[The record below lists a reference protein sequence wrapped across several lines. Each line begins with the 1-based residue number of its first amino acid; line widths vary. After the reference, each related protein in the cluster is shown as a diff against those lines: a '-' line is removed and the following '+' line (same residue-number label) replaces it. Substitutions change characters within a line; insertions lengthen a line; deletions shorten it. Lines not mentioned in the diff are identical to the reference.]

1 MPFLFT
7 DRAIRSSRQRIGR
20 LAGPQPNTQHRHAGR
35 ILGYVPKPARTT
47 RLLVALVVIAGLL
60 AAATLLVDVLEATLG
75 VPNADAVYLLAVVA
89 AAVIFGTSAA
99 IGTAVASFLLY
110 DFFFV
115 KPTLTLSVADRTA
128 WVDLALL
135 LGVGAIV
142 GQLAAMQRNRAEAAE
157 RRERESQ
164 ALYVVSRELA
174 RRHEPLEGMA
184 EVVPTLAMATGM
196 RSLWVGLGRSP
207 EQERVAAGTGPDP
220 RSMSRIHCLL
230 RSGPAGPADWVTLH
244 APFRT
249 ADEARPRAAT
259 TYRVVIE
266 AEGEPCGSIW
276 AVRESDAG
284 PPDEGQTR
292 VLSVAADQLGRTI
305 ERKRLGERAAAAE
318 VARRSESLKS
328 ALLDSVSHDL
338 RTPLASIRAAAGNL
352 MDVDLT
358 WSPEE
363 EREVAAT
370 IDREAE
376 RLNELV
382 TNLLDMSRIEAGE
395 LVAHP
400 EPFSLED
407 LVRGC
412 LARRRSRLEPRR
424 VLVDLDP
431 SLPPVLVDGLFVEQ
445 VLVNVLD
452 NVAHHTPATTTIHV
466 HDERTPVQGMIRVVI
481 EDDGPGVPPEAL
493 DRLFDKFFRVRRG
506 SDGSRGG
513 TGVGLSV
520 ARGLVEAMG
529 GHIGARASE
538 GGGLAIVI
546 DLPSD
551 DRTGTGAPP
560 DRLAVA
566 PQTPAPQDGTAP

>member
-1 MPFLFT
+1 M
-7 DRAIRSSRQRIGR
+7 
-20 LAGPQPNTQHRHAGR
+20 
-35 ILGYVPKPARTT
+35 
-47 RLLVALVVIAGLL
+47 IAGLL
-60 AAATLLVDVLEATLG
+60 AGATLLVGLLEAAFG

-89 AAVIFGTSAA
+89 AAVVFGTAAA

-115 KPTLTLSVADRTA
+115 EPTLTLSVSDRTA

-164 ALYVVSRELA
+164 ALYAVSRELA
-174 RRHEPLEGMA
+174 RHHEPIEGMA
-184 EVVPTLAMATGM
+184 EVVPILAAATGM

-207 EQERVAAGTGPDP
+207 DQERVAAGTGPDP
-220 RSMSRIHCLL
+220 RAMPRIHCLL
-230 RSGPAGPADWVTLH
+230 RSAPAGPADWVTLH

-249 ADEARPRAAT
+249 AAEPGPRGAT
-259 TYRVVIE
+259 TFRVTIE
-266 AEGEPCGSIW
+266 AEAEACGSIW
-276 AVRESDAG
+276 AVRDSDAG
-284 PPDEGQTR
+284 SPDEGQTR
-292 VLSVAADQLGRTI
+292 LLSAAADQFGRAI
-305 ERKRLGERAAAAE
+305 ERKRLGERAGAAE
-318 VARRSESLKS
+318 IARRSEALKS

-352 MDVDLT
+352 MDPDMT
-358 WSPEE
+358 WSPDEQ
-363 EREVAAT
+363 REAAAT

-382 TNLLDMSRIEAGE
+382 TNLLDMSRVEAGE
-395 LVAHP
+395 LVAKL

-412 LARRRSRLEPRR
+412 LARRRARLGPRQ
-424 VLVDLDP
+424 VLVALDP
-431 SLPPVLVDGLFVEQ
+431 TLPPVLVDGLFFEQ
-445 VLVNVLD
+445 ALANVLD
-452 NVAHHTPATTTIHV
+452 NVARHTPATTTLRV
-466 HDERTPVQGMIRVVI
+466 HDAPPPAPGMVRLMA

-506 SDGSRGG
+506 SDGSRGS

-529 GHIGARASE
+529 GRIGARASE

-566 PQTPAPQDGTAP
+566 PQTPAPQDGTAR

>member
-1 MPFLFT
+1 M
-7 DRAIRSSRQRIGR
+7 
-20 LAGPQPNTQHRHAGR
+20 
-35 ILGYVPKPARTT
+35 PKPARTT
-47 RLLVALVVIAGLL
+47 RLLVRLAVIAGLL
-60 AAATLLVDVLEATLG
+60 AGATLLVGLLQAAFG

-89 AAVIFGTSAA
+89 AAVVFGTAAA

-110 DFFFV
+110 DYFFV
-115 KPTLTLSVADRTA
+115 EPTLTLSVADRTA

-164 ALYVVSRELA
+164 ALYAVSRELA
-174 RRHEPLEGMA
+174 RRHEPIEGIA
-184 EVVPTLAMATGM
+184 EVVPTLAAATGM

-207 EQERVAAGTGPDP
+207 DQESVAAGAGPDP
-220 RSMSRIHCLL
+220 RSMPRIHCLL
-230 RSGPAGPADWVTLH
+230 RTGPAGPADWVTLH

-249 ADEARPRAAT
+249 AEQPGPRDGT
-259 TYRVVIE
+259 TFRVTIE

-276 AVRESDAG
+276 AVRDSDAG
-284 PPDEGQTR
+284 SPDAGQTR
-292 VLSVAADQLGRTI
+292 VLSVAADQFGRAI

-318 VARRSESLKS
+318 VARRSEALKS

-352 MDVDLT
+352 MDVDMT
-358 WSPEE
+358 WSPGEQQE
-363 EREVAAT
+363 AAAT

-395 LVAHP
+395 LVAKL

-412 LARRRSRLEPRR
+412 LARRRARLSPRQ
-424 VLVDLDP
+424 VVVALDP
-431 SLPPVLVDGLFVEQ
+431 ALPPVLVDDLFFEQ
-445 VLVNVLD
+445 VLGNVLD
-452 NVAHHTPATTTIHV
+452 NVARHTPATTTVRV
-466 HDERTPVQGMIRVVI
+466 HDAPPPAPDMVRLVA
-481 EDDGPGVPPEAL
+481 EDDGPGVPPETL

-506 SDGSRGG
+506 SDGSRGS

-529 GHIGARASE
+529 GHIGARASG
-538 GGGLAIVI
+538 GGGLAIDI
-546 DLPSD
+546 DLPTD
-551 DRTGTGAPP
+551 DRAGSGAPP
-560 DRLAVA
+560 DHAAVA
-566 PQTPAPQDGTAP
+566 PTTVPSPEGVAR

>member
-1 MPFLFT
+1 M
-7 DRAIRSSRQRIGR
+7 
-20 LAGPQPNTQHRHAGR
+20 
-35 ILGYVPKPARTT
+35 PKPARTT
-47 RLLVALVVIAGLL
+47 RQRLLLRLATIAGLL
-60 AAATLLVDVLEATLG
+60 AGATLLVGLLQAAFG

-89 AAVIFGTSAA
+89 AAVIFGTAAA

-110 DFFFV
+110 DYFFV
-115 KPTLTLSVADRTA
+115 EPTLTLSVADRTA

-164 ALYVVSRELA
+164 ALYAVSRELA
-174 RRHEPLEGMA
+174 RRHEPIEGIA
-184 EVVPTLAMATGM
+184 EVVPTLAAAAGM

-207 EQERVAAGTGPDP
+207 DQENVVAGTGPDP
-220 RSMSRIHCLL
+220 CSMPRIHCLL
-230 RSGPAGPADWVTLH
+230 RSGSAGPAGAGGPADWVTLH
-244 APFRT
+244 VPFRT
-249 ADEARPRAAT
+249 AEQPGPRDGT
-259 TYRVVIE
+259 TFRVSIE

-276 AVRESDAG
+276 GVRDPEAG
-284 PPDEGQTR
+284 SPDDGQTR
-292 VLSVAADQLGRTI
+292 VLSVAADQFGRAI
-305 ERKRLGERAAAAE
+305 ERKRLSERAGAAE
-318 VARRSESLKS
+318 VARRSEALKS

-352 MDVDLT
+352 MDADMT

-363 EREVAAT
+363 QREAAAT
-370 IDREAE
+370 IDRDAE

-382 TNLLDMSRIEAGE
+382 TNLLDMSRVEAGE
-395 LVAHP
+395 LVAKL

-412 LARRRSRLEPRR
+412 LARRRVRLAPRQ
-424 VLVDLDP
+424 VVVALDP
-431 SLPPVLVDGLFVEQ
+431 SLPPVLVDDLFFEQ
-445 VLVNVLD
+445 ALGNVLD
-452 NVAHHTPATTTIHV
+452 NVARHTPPTTTV
-466 HDERTPVQGMIRVVI
+466 RLHDTPPPAPGMVRLVV

-506 SDGSRGG
+506 SDGSRGS

-529 GHIGARASE
+529 GHIDARASE
-538 GGGLAIVI
+538 AGGLAIDI
-546 DLPSD
+546 DLP
-551 DRTGTGAPP
+551 A
-560 DRLAVA
+560 
-566 PQTPAPQDGTAP
+566 DGRAAAGPRPEERGP